1 MQSLLWEKE
10 DFVMSSSRILNTS
23 EHFEMLSHDLS
34 KTMTALIKAA
44 GCAFSSRRVGGHKCS
59 RTSTKVLS
67 ELLGCGCNGWR
78 PVAYPFGT
86 VLTVTG
92 DSAAREA
99 KFSWI
104 FATQTQANHHF
115 MASLMK
121 KDNSWAFG
129 FLQISFF
136 TGWLKTRLTRD
147 FVHVLSSVTS
157 CWFFRAF
164 LSIYNDLINP
174 LRNSPPAIILIQEQ

>member
-1 MQSLLWEKE
+1 
-10 DFVMSSSRILNTS
+10 MSSSRILNTS
-23 EHFEMLSHDLS
+23 EHCEMLSHDPS

-44 GCAFSSRRVGGHKCS
+44 GCAFSSCRVRGHKCS

-78 PVAYPFGT
+78 LVAYPFGT

-92 DSAAREA
+92 DSAARKA

-104 FATQTQANHHF
+104 LATQTQANHHF
-115 MASLMK
+115 MVSLMNH
-121 KDNSWAFG
+121 NSNF
-129 FLQISFF
+129 
-136 TGWLKTRLTRD
+136 WLPSDLILHWLAQKMRLTRD
-147 FVHVLSSVTS
+147 FVPVSSVTS
-157 CWFFRAF
+157 CSLLGAF

-174 LRNSPPAIILIQEQ
+174 LRNSPPAVILIQQ